1 MVDFMTDDPPS
12 VRCER
17 LPIGEHGAMLGL
29 VTFDRPAE
37 MNPIDHAAIRQ
48 MRAAIDQFGH
58 DAAVRVLAIT
68 GRGKAFSAGGDMK
81 KYMTLQRDPVA
92 FPIFL
97 EEWHATVTAMTATGK
112 PIIALVNGVA
122 VAGGLET
129 ILACD
134 FAIAAQSA
142 RIGDAHLNFG
152 QMGGG
157 GVLAMLPHAIGI
169 ARARELVFTGRLLS
183 AAEALEWGLVNRV
196 VADDQLLPT
205 GLHIAAEMAKK
216 SPLAL
221 ANAKGVING
230 GFWHGSGLHD
240 SLRLEREVTLRY
252 CLTSEDAPEG
262 LIAFADKR
270 PPRFVGR

>member
-1 MVDFMTDDPPS
+1 MTRDSSS

-17 LPIGEHGAMLGL
+17 LRIDDRGGMLGL
-29 VTFDRPAE
+29 ITFDRPDE
-37 MNPIDHAAIRQ
+37 MNPLDHAAITQ
-48 MRAAIDQFGH
+48 MRAAVDDFGR

-92 FPIFL
+92 FPVFL
-97 EEWHATVTAMTATGK
+97 EDWHATVTAMTAAGK
-112 PIIALVNGVA
+112 PVIALVNGVA

-129 ILACD
+129 LLACD

-196 VADDQLLPT
+196 VADEELLPA
-205 GLHIAAEMAKK
+205 GLQVAAEMAKK

-221 ANAKGVING
+221 ANAKRVINN
-230 GFWHGSGLHD
+230 GFWHGTGLHE

>member
-1 MVDFMTDDPPS
+1 MAEQTQS

-17 LPIGEHGAMLGL
+17 LPIGDHGALLGL
-29 VTFDRPAE
+29 ITFDRPE
-37 MNPIDHAAIRQ
+37 QMNPIDHEAIGE
-48 MRAAIDQFGH
+48 MRAAIDDLCR

-81 KYMTLQRDPVA
+81 KYMALQRDPVA
-92 FPIFL
+92 FPVFL
-97 EEWHATVTAMTATGK
+97 DDWHTTVAAMTAGPK
-112 PIIALVNGVA
+112 PIIALINGIT

-129 ILACD
+129 LLACD
-134 FAIAAQSA
+134 FAIAAESA

-169 ARARELVFTGRLLS
+169 ARARELIFTGRLLS
-183 AAEALEWGLVNRV
+183 AAEALDWGLVNRLV
-196 VADDQLLPT
+196 PDDQLLSA
-205 GLHIAAEMAKK
+205 GIAVATEIAKK

-221 ANAKGVING
+221 ANAKGVIND
-230 GFWHGSGLHD
+230 GFWHGTGLHE

-262 LIAFADKR
+262 LVAFADKR
-270 PPRFVGR
+270 RPRFVGR